1 MGQVLYYLG
10 WGHNDDRLQLFPLD
24 ALWVSGKM
32 TWQNVENTYK
42 VLYFSSGDLAEY
54 RQKFTEKEITGDSTD
69 NPELVVVPNNP

>member
-1 MGQVLYYLG
+1 
-10 WGHNDDRLQLFPLD
+10 
-24 ALWVSGKM
+24 M